1 MNDYELNTA
10 TTCVFVM
17 ITDCEVFPLTFQCV
31 TFFVCDLTGGV
42 TDFCVFYCDS
52 GCVVYLIYIGT
63 LNLVYIIW

>member
-42 TDFCVFYCDS
+42 TDICVFYCDS
-52 GCVVYLIYIGT
+52 GCVV
-63 LNLVYIIW
+63 